1 MKLPPIKIQLIT
13 FLSIFAI
20 YLSIIG
26 NDITFLPAVLIAVTS
41 AAFLDSL
48 GTYLRTKHFTMTDS
62 SVISGLIIGYVISSQ
77 EPWWKFLFASVFAI
91 GSKHL
96 LRIKNKHLFN
106 PAAFGILS
114 SVILLGAAT
123 QWKGTNLW
131 YILGPAGIYF
141 VRKIRKFGIAIGY
154 IFSFLF
160 LFSIYSFIQK
170 LPLLDVLKYQNYFF
184 IFIMLI
190 EPRTTP
196 IGRKGKIIFGI
207 AVAAL
212 VFVLTLCG
220 VTFDAELLSLLIFN
234 LAVPAL
240 NKLPPWPPIL
250 TFLKGNIE

>member
-20 YLSIIG
+20 YLSSIG
-26 NDITFLPAVLIAVTS
+26 NDVTFLPAVFISVISAV
-41 AAFLDSL
+41 FLDSL
-48 GTYLRTKHFTMTDS
+48 ATYLRTKHFIITDS

-131 YILGPAGIYF
+131 YILVPAGIYF
-141 VRKIRKFGIAIGY
+141 VQKIHKLDIVIGY
-154 IFSFLF
+154 LVSSLILF
-160 LFSIYSFIQK
+160 GTHTFIQK
-170 LPLLDVLKYQNYFF
+170 LPLLDVLKFQNYFF

-190 EPRTTP
+190 EPKTTP
-196 IGRKGKIIFGI
+196 IGKKGKIIFGI

-212 VFVLTLCG
+212 VFILTLCG
-220 VTFDAELLSLLIFN
+220 VAFDAELLCLLILN

-240 NKLPPWPPIL
+240 NKLPHWPPIL
-250 TFLKGNIE
+250 TFPKGIIE